1 MVNKIEREFSVEESL
16 SVLNPYVR
24 EWFTK
29 NFAELTPPQKYA
41 FKLIAEKKNVL
52 IASPTGTGKT
62 MSGFLSIL
70 SALFEKS
77 LEGKL
82 EEKIYCIY
90 VSPLKSLNNDVY
102 RNLTRPLEG
111 IYELIR
117 ASKGKEII
125 TGNIRNVTIG
135 VRTGDTT
142 QQERRKML
150 SKPPNILVTTPESLA
165 ILVSSS
171 KFVENM
177 RGIEYI
183 VIDEIHEL
191 ASNKRGAHLSLSVER
206 LQEISKKKF
215 IRVGLGATLHPIEE
229 AAYYLVGTEE
239 GKTRPCTIVDTSM
252 VKKMEVIA
260 ISPVKDMIY
269 TKEEKIEDE
278 VYKEIDRIVSASST
292 TLIFTNTRSG
302 TERVVF
308 NMKKRLKY
316 KPEEIAA
323 HHSSLSRESRLEV
336 EGLLKQGALKCV
348 VSSTSLELGVDIG
361 TIDNVIQL
369 GSPKSVS
376 RAIQRIGRAGHTYN
390 AVAKG
395 EVIVLNR
402 DDMVECSVM
411 LDAALHKHLDSFSVS
426 RNPLDVLAQHIV
438 GMSIDRK
445 WEIKEMYNLVRRAYP
460 FSTLTM
466 EDFLSMVDYLAGNYA
481 GLESRRVYGKI
492 WYDKETGMIGKRGMF
507 IRPIYM
513 LNVGTIPDE
522 VSIGVF
528 EISSKKW
535 VGNIEEEFLSRLEK
549 GDIFALGGKLH
560 MFDHATGTKCYVSPA
575 ASNTPTI
582 PPWFSEQLP
591 LSYELAERIGDFR
604 HNLSKELERMN
615 QDEAKSVVSSKS
627 QIKIPE
633 GAQSILD
640 AMPINANARIAI
652 AKYLTEQ
659 LLFAGAVPTNKLI
672 LIEYTRDDKSE
683 SDILIFHSIFGRR
696 INDTLSRLIAINLGV
711 ILGQDISI
719 AINDNGFVIS
729 PEEDTEIDE
738 ETIQQLIRKVVNS
751 DMEAVLRGNIRNTEM
766 MRRRFRHVASRSF
779 MILRNY
785 MGRRMPVNRQQISAR
800 MLMKAVEEIDP
811 DFPVLRETY
820 REIFEEVMDI
830 KRTKELISRI
840 KEGSVEYKFIETVSP
855 SPFSHTILTFG
866 HADVVLMKDRNDY
879 LRYLHGLVLKRIGVK
894 QHASKSKKAKR
905 ERK

>member
-1 MVNKIEREFSVEESL
+1 MIDRIEHEFGIEESL
-16 SVLNPYVR
+16 SVLNEYVR
-24 EWFTK
+24 KWFTE
-29 NFAELTPPQKYA
+29 NFNELTPPQRYA
-41 FKLIAEKKNVL
+41 FKLIAERKNVL

-70 SALFEKS
+70 SALFDKA

-90 VSPLKSLNNDVY
+90 VSPLRSLNNDVY
-102 RNLTRPLEG
+102 KNLTRPLEG
-111 IYELIR
+111 IYSLIR
-117 ASKGKEII
+117 ESKGKEII
-125 TGNIRNVTIG
+125 TDNIRNVTIG

-165 ILVSSS
+165 ILISSS
-171 KFVENM
+171 RFVENM
-177 RGIEYI
+177 KSVEYI
-183 VIDEIHEL
+183 VVDEIHEL
-191 ASNKRGAHLSLSVER
+191 ANNKRGAHLSLSIER
-206 LQEISKKKF
+206 LQEISEKKF
-215 IRVGLGATLHPIEE
+215 VRVGLGATLHPIEE
-229 AAYYLVGTEE
+229 AARYLVGME
-239 GKTRPCTIVDTSM
+239 GEKPRQCTVVDTSA
-252 VKKMEVIA
+252 VKKMDVIT
-260 ISPVKDMIY
+260 ISPVEDMIY
-269 TKEEKIEDE
+269 TKEGKIEDE
-278 VYKEIDRIVSASST
+278 IYKEIDRIVSASST

-316 KPEEIAA
+316 KQEEIAA

-390 AVAKG
+390 AIARG

-402 DDMVECSVM
+402 DDMIECSVM
-411 LDAALHKHLDSFSVS
+411 LDAALKKHLDSFSVP

-438 GMSIDRK
+438 GMAIDRK
-445 WEIKEMYNLVRRAYP
+445 WEIKEAYNVVRRAYP
-460 FSTLTM
+460 FSTLQM
-466 EDFLSMVDYLAGNYA
+466 EDFLSVIDYLAGNYV

-492 WYDKETGMIGKRGMF
+492 WYDKDTGIIGKRGMF

-528 EISSKKW
+528 ESSTKKW
-535 VGNIEEEFLSRLEK
+535 VGNIEEEFLSRLEN
-549 GDIFALGGKLH
+549 GDIFALGGKLY
-560 MFDHATGTKCYVSPA
+560 MFEKAAGTKCYVSQA
-575 ASNTPTI
+575 HSNTPTI

-591 LSYELAERIGDFR
+591 LSYELARLVGKFRGDI
-604 HNLSKELERMN
+604 SSALENMEE
-615 QDEAKSVVSSKS
+615 DEAKKVVSSKGKP
-627 QIKIPE
+627 KIPE
-633 GAQSILD
+633 DAQRILD
-640 AMPINANARIAI
+640 GMPINDYARTAI
-652 AKYLTEQ
+652 SKYITEQ
-659 LLFAGAVPTNKLI
+659 LLFAGIVPTDKMI
-672 LIEYTRDDKSE
+672 LVEYTYDQKSE
-683 SDILIFHSIFGRR
+683 KDILVFHSIFGRR

-719 AINDNGFVIS
+719 AINDNGFVVS
-729 PEEDTEIDE
+729 PDEPVEINE
-738 ETIQQLIRKVVNS
+738 ETIETLMRKITNS
-751 DMEAVLRGNIRNTEM
+751 DIEAVLRGNIRNSEM

-785 MGRRMPVNRQQISAR
+785 KGRRMPVNRQQISAR
-800 MLMKAVEEIDP
+800 LLMKAAEEIDP
-811 DFPVLRETY
+811 DFPILKETY

-830 KRTKELISRI
+830 GRTRELVARI
-840 KEGSVEYKFIETVSP
+840 ADGSVSYKFVETVSP

-879 LRYLHGLVLKRIGVK
+879 LRYLHGLVLDRIGIKKGRKHRVK
-894 QHASKSKKAKR
+894 K
-905 ERK
+905 